1 MRYFTVLLLLFP
13 FIEIYTLISVG
24 GSIGAFNSVLLI
36 IITGALG
43 LFLLRNQGLKALLTL
58 RSRETAFEPTP
69 DNILKNLFTPIGGFF
84 LLIPGFLTDILG
96 LLILLPPT
104 RIIII
109 GYIFF
114 NEILFILVFFFL
126 KLRFNSSNRINNIFN
141 PIPEFFRSYI

>member
-1 MRYFTVLLLLFP
+1 MRYYTVLLLLFP

-69 DNILKNLFTPIGGFF
+69 DKILKNLFTPIGGFF

-109 GYIFF
+109 GYIFS
-114 NEILFILVFFFL
+114 
-126 KLRFNSSNRINNIFN
+126 KLTPVRRGREDYQQKDDWI
-141 PIPEFFRSYI
+141 EGEYKKDK

>member
-13 FIEIYTLISVG
+13 FIEIYILISIG

-109 GYIFF
+109 GYI
-114 NEILFILVFFFL
+114 
-126 KLRFNSSNRINNIFN
+126 
-141 PIPEFFRSYI
+141 PQ

>member
-109 GYIFF
+109 GYIFS
-114 NEILFILVFFFL
+114 
-126 KLRFNSSNRINNIFN
+126 KLTPVKSKEDYQQKGDWI
-141 PIPEFFRSYI
+141 EGEYKKDK